1 MRLNGRLSAARYRAA
16 KELIDAGI
24 ECTLVLDSAVAFA
37 MERVDLVLCGAEG
50 VVENGGIVNLVVRE
64 WRLAHAESETVCA
77 HVCEFLLFA

>member
-1 MRLNGRLSAARYRAA
+1 MFLLRLSAARYRAA

-64 WRLAHAESETVCA
+64 WRLA
-77 HVCEFLLFA
+77 